1 MGHRPLGRDTRRL
14 RPQITDALR
23 ATSCAAAGFGAA
35 ESISERAET
44 AFRAWLAVGNH
55 ADMAYLERHAVL
67 RLHPQSVLPGVRTVI
82 SLAFRFP
89 RPEQPGP
96 VAAYALGRNYH
107 KAINSAVKPLVVTLR
122 QLGATARVAIDSAP
136 IAERYWAVRSG
147 IATPGRNGMAL
158 VSGCGPYAFLCE
170 VLTDLDLADQPP
182 YLPYGPPPAC
192 TGCGACVR
200 ACPTGALRPDG
211 TLDARRCLSYLSIE
225 HHGPIVPLTLSYQP
239 SALGYFP
246 LLGCDR
252 CLSACTLGRNA
263 SAPILRDLRPRP
275 EIAVLTPEQVL
286 NMTDD
291 ELDALTAGTSLR
303 RPGTDG
309 LRRNA
314 RLNISIRQ
322 AVEKN

>member
-1 MGHRPLGRDTRRL
+1 MELKANILRIERL
-14 RPQITDALR
+14 SLSD
-23 ATSCAAAGFGAA
+23 GKG
-35 ESISERAET
+35 
-44 AFRAWLAVGNH
+44 
-55 ADMAYLERHAVL
+55 M
-67 RLHPQSVLPGVRTVI
+67 RTVVFFKGCPLRCAWC
-82 SLAFRFP
+82 ST
-89 RPEQPGP
+89 PESQSGQRE
-96 VAAYALGRNYH
+96 VYYM
-107 KAINSAVKPLVVTLR
+107 K
-122 QLGATARVAIDSAP
+122 
-136 IAERYWAVRSG
+136 ER
-147 IATPGRNGMAL
+147 
-158 VSGCGPYAFLCE
+158 
-170 VLTDLDLADQPP
+170 
-182 YLPYGPPPAC
+182 C

-225 HHGPIVPLTLSYQP
+225 HHGPIAPPTLSYQP

>member
-1 MGHRPLGRDTRRL
+1 MVTGTVFDIKQMAIYDGPGIRTTVFLKGCPLRCMWCHNPEGL
-14 RPQITDALR
+14 SYEPQLMVSDNN
-23 ATSCAAAGFGAA
+23 C
-35 ESISERAET
+35 
-44 AFRAWLAVGNH
+44 
-55 ADMAYLERHAVL
+55 
-67 RLHPQSVLPGVRTVI
+67 LH
-82 SLAFRFP
+82 
-89 RPEQPGP
+89 
-96 VAAYALGRNYH
+96 
-107 KAINSAVKPLVVTLR
+107 
-122 QLGATARVAIDSAP
+122 
-136 IAERYWAVRSG
+136 
-147 IATPGRNGMAL
+147 
-158 VSGCGPYAFLCE
+158 
-170 VLTDLDLADQPP
+170 
-182 YLPYGPPPAC
+182 
-192 TGCGACVR
+192 CGACVR

-225 HHGPIVPLTLSYQP
+225 HHGPIAPPTLSYQP

-263 SAPILRDLRPRP
+263 SAPILRDLRPHP